1 MTMTMTHDTP
11 AAPAR
16 APLLPRLMADEPR
29 FTLLGLVLGLALI
42 PVLAAMAIETRTY
55 QDVNLWVKPAKFLA
69 SLSLY
74 TLNLALFAR
83 LLPPGMTARPSYRAF
98 SWAVVLCILAEMA
111 WIGGAAA
118 HGVGSH
124 FNRATPAMD
133 VIYSLMGLFAVTLTS
148 ASLVYGIAILRHRA
162 APVAPPLRLAVGLG
176 LVLTFVLTVPVA
188 MTMASG
194 SGHFVGTPGTGA
206 LLPVLGWS
214 REVGDL
220 RVAHFLAT
228 HAMQVVPLVAL
239 AALALGRGATR
250 AVWAI
255 AAAYTALTIA
265 TFAQALAGQPFLP
278 WLG

>member
-1 MTMTMTHDTP
+1 MPLPP
-11 AAPAR
+11 APPPR
-16 APLLPRLMADEPR
+16 RSEPLLPRLMADEPR
-29 FTLLGLVLGLALI
+29 LTLLGLVLGLALI
-42 PVLAAMAIETRTY
+42 PIFAAMAIDGRLY
-55 QDVNLWVKPAKFLA
+55 QDVDIWVKPAKFLA

-83 LLPPGMTARPSYRAF
+83 LLPPGTTARRSYRAF
-98 SWAVVLCILAEMA
+98 SWVVVFCILAEMA

-118 HGVGSH
+118 MGTGSH
-124 FNRATPAMD
+124 FNRTTPAMD
-133 VIYSLMGLFAVTLTS
+133 VIYSLMGLFAITLTS

-188 MTMASG
+188 MTMAMG
-194 SGHFVGTPGTGA
+194 TGHFVGTPQTGA

-228 HAMQVVPLVAL
+228 HAMQVVPLLSL
-239 AALALGRGATR
+239 AVLALGRAATGT
-250 AVWAI
+250 VWAI
-255 AAAYTALTIA
+255 AAGYTALTLA
-265 TFAQALAGQPFLP
+265 TFAQALAGRPFLP